1 MLSNLFT
8 NTTNTWLFYTAV
20 GANAIGMALVT
31 EVTGQEISWTGWLQ
45 ATFIPAGITLL
56 LIPILCHLL
65 FGAKKGEKR
74 EIDITF
80 AKEKLKEMGPM
91 SKNEKKAGLYF
102 LLTLIAFCT
111 NKWHHIAPDYIVFVT
126 IFLMLCPGIGV
137 CTFKD
142 LNGTFAWPAFLQ
154 LGFAMS
160 LATCVNKTGGFQ
172 WLVDAIFTTNPAF
185 AAMNINTFLIIW
197 LSFVVVL
204 HIIFAGMNAMEAVMV
219 PVSMTMA
226 SALGFDPYTM
236 GLPDRHGDLRRRVL
250 PAVQQCAEPDLL
262 FDRPLQHGTGAQ
274 GRDPDRTA
282 DHYRTDLQREGLVP
296 RHRYSVSF
304 CL

>member
-1 MLSNLFT
+1 
-8 NTTNTWLFYTAV
+8 
-20 GANAIGMALVT
+20 
-31 EVTGQEISWTGWLQ
+31 
-45 ATFIPAGITLL
+45 
-56 LIPILCHLL
+56 
-65 FGAKKGEKR
+65 
-74 EIDITF
+74 
-80 AKEKLKEMGPM
+80 M

-236 GLPDRHGDLRRRVL
+236 GLLTVMAISAGAFFL
-250 PAVQQCAEPDLL
+250 PCTEPDLL

-274 GRDPDRTA
+274 GCDPDRTA